1 MDNDGMFRELVEN
14 SDDILIVTDH
24 EFKIRYISSSVKK
37 TFLIEPL
44 KLLGENIFSFAS
56 PDKIERWRACLQD
69 SSFTSFQDEIS
80 LKIAPGKKNYFDV
93 QVSNLFNRSNIRGLF
108 ISLHDITKKK
118 TKEQELQR
126 SNEQMDQVI
135 YKTTHDL
142 KAPLRSA
149 LGLVNLA
156 ERATPEEQEKYLG
169 LIKKSLYKLDSFIE
183 EMNIFFRSEKL
194 ALQNTRIDLK
204 EILQDELSNFNDL
217 TELNKITVDLTVNQS
232 TDFYSDSIRL
242 KTIVGNLLSN
252 AVKYFDSNKS
262 ESFIKISVSVND
274 ETCQLQMVDNGI
286 GIAPEYQERIFELF
300 FRATDVS
307 EGTGLGL
314 FIVKDTVEKLSGKIE
329 VLSQLGEGTTFT
341 INLPNQIFHPIVMVQ
356 S

>member
-1 MDNDGMFRELVEN
+1 MDNDGMFKELVEN

-56 PDKIERWRACLQD
+56 PDKIDSWRACLQD
-69 SSFTSFQDEIS
+69 TSFTSFQDEIS

-118 TKEQELQR
+118 TKEQELER
-126 SNEQMDQVI
+126 SNQQMDQVI

-149 LGLVNLA
+149 LGLVSLA
-156 ERATPEEQEKYLG
+156 ENATPEEQGKYLG
-169 LIKKSLYKLDSFIE
+169 LIKKSLFKLDSFIE
-183 EMNIFFRSEKL
+183 EMNVFFRSEKL

-204 EILQDELSNFNDL
+204 EILKDELSNFSDL
-217 TELNKITVDLTVNQS
+217 TELNRKP
-232 TDFYSDSIRL
+232 
-242 KTIVGNLLSN
+242 
-252 AVKYFDSNKS
+252 
-262 ESFIKISVSVND
+262 SFKRSKV
-274 ETCQLQMVDNGI
+274 
-286 GIAPEYQERIFELF
+286 
-300 FRATDVS
+300 FRS
-307 EGTGLGL
+307 
-314 FIVKDTVEKLSGKIE
+314 KKIE
-329 VLSQLGEGTTFT
+329 V
-341 INLPNQIFHPIVMVQ
+341 VY
-356 S
+356 